1 MRISSPGMIASVGCI
16 ILSMILL
23 FGNPYSGTRAGTDTI
38 VFISIMVILPACLG
52 VTASLFRL
60 RVLMII
66 VFIWSLPYGLYLTV
80 AAVPSLFNLFG
91 AVLLFYLVSALTMK
105 KSRVD

>member
-16 ILSMILL
+16 VLSMILL
-23 FGNPYSGTRAGTDTI
+23 FWNPYSDTQAGMDTI
-38 VFISIMVILPACLG
+38 VILSIMVILPACLG
-52 VTASLFRL
+52 VAASLFRL
-60 RVLMII
+60 RVLMVV
-66 VFIWSLPYGLYLTV
+66 VFVWSLPYGIYLTV

-105 KSRVD
+105 KAR

>member
-16 ILSMILL
+16 VLSMILL
-23 FGNPYSGTRAGTDTI
+23 FWNPYSETQAGMDTI
-38 VFISIMVILPACLG
+38 VILSIMVILPACLG
-52 VTASLFRL
+52 VAASLLRL
-60 RVLMII
+60 RVLMVI
-66 VFIWSLPYGLYLTV
+66 VFVWSLPYGIYLTV

-105 KSRVD
+105 KAR